1 MFTVP
6 RGHLEKVRREKRKE
20 RTEKRYLNNSNST
33 DRVCTGSAP
42 RREDGIEQREER
54 REKRET

>member
-1 MFTVP
+1 M
-6 RGHLEKVRREKRKE
+6 K
-20 RTEKRYLNNSNST
+20 NSNST

-54 REKRET
+54 REKREERRENTEEDRENK